1 MKTVINDGYL
11 RYKNFITG
19 VPETFAGGGVPLHTG
34 RNTVKSFTTDGAE
47 LIVKRYKR
55 PNIVQRIAYTFFE
68 KSKAKRAY
76 LYAAELRKRG
86 LNTPHEAAYIELKHG
101 GLLSDSYFISA
112 ACHLTPLS
120 VPLQRPGFDT
130 RLAGALAEYLAEMHA
145 KGVLHGDPNLGN
157 ILYKVNSDGT
167 YEFWLIDTNRSHFR
181 RPTYDD
187 CMENLKRLT
196 HYRPLL
202 DYVIRRYA
210 GIRGWNPD
218 KTSADVMRR
227 LAGFER
233 NKDRIRKIKK
243 RLAKR

>member
-1 MKTVINDGYL
+1 MKTVINDGYI
-11 RYKNFITG
+11 RYKDFITG
-19 VPETFAGGGVPLHTG
+19 LPETFAGGGTLLHAG
-34 RNTVKSFTTDGAE
+34 RNTVKSFITDGTE

-55 PNIVQRIAYTFFE
+55 PNIIQRIAYTFFE

-86 LNTPHEAAYIELKHG
+86 LNTPHEVAYIELKHG
-101 GLLSDSYFISA
+101 GLLSDSYFVSA
-112 ACHLTPLS
+112 ACHLPPLT

-130 RLAGALAEYLAEMHA
+130 RLSDALAAYLAEMHA
-145 KGVLHGDPNLGN
+145 KGVLHGDTNLGN
-157 ILYKVNSDGT
+157 ILYKTKDDGT

-210 GIRGWNPD
+210 DIRGWNAD
-218 KTSADVMRR
+218 KTSAEIIQR
-227 LAGFER
+227 LDKFEHD
-233 NKDRIRKIKK
+233 KYIKHKIKK
-243 RLAKR
+243 RLTKR